1 MCIPLLFLVLWRN
14 EIVESEDKRE
24 DKDVGG
30 VLTDVA
36 CEYEYEDVDGDVFCN
51 IFVILDD
58 DDDGS
63 SETDDDGSSE
73 TDDGSSETDEV
84 GDDDD
89 SFEIDDSDDSS
100 KIDEIDDDSFEG
112 WLGAEGWS

>member
-1 MCIPLLFLVLWRN
+1 MELKKASFMQSVLVRIPLLFLVLRRN

-24 DKDVGG
+24 DKDVDG
-30 VLTDVA
+30 VLTDVS
-36 CEYEYEDVDGDVFCN
+36 CET
-51 IFVILDD
+51 FVILDDD

-63 SETDDDGSSE
+63 SETD
-73 TDDGSSETDEV
+73 DDGSSETDEV

-112 WLGAEGWS
+112 

>member
-1 MCIPLLFLVLWRN
+1 MLRRN

-24 DKDVGG
+24 DKDVGD
-30 VLTDVA
+30 VLTGVA
-36 CEYEYEDVDGDVFCN
+36 CEYEYEDIDGDVFCN

-63 SETDDDGSSE
+63 SKTDDDGSSE

>member
-1 MCIPLLFLVLWRN
+1 MRIPLLFLVLQRN
-14 EIVESEDKRE
+14 ETVESEDKRE

-30 VLTDVA
+30 VLTDIA
-36 CEYEYEDVDGDVFCN
+36 CDCEDEDVDGDVFCN

-63 SETDDDGSSE
+63 SKTDDDGSSK
-73 TDDGSSETDEV
+73 TDEV
-84 GDDDD
+84 GDDGG

-112 WLGAEGWS
+112 